1 MSDPH
6 LHPLF
11 ASLGGAA
18 VLRAAVD
25 GFYDRVYADPEL
37 APFFADTDQQ
47 RQRDHQFEFLAA
59 ALGGPNG
66 YRGRSLRAAHR
77 GRGITAV
84 HFARVAGHLQA
95 ALLAVGVPE
104 PVVAAIVATAAR
116 LQPEIVDATDR

>member
-25 GFYDRVYADPEL
+25 DFYDRVFADAEL
-37 APFFADTDQQ
+37 APFFAASDRR

-66 YRGRSLRAAHR
+66 YRGPSLRTAHR
-77 GRGITAV
+77 GRGITAA

-95 ALLAVGVPE
+95 ALSAVGVPDD
-104 PVVAAIVATAAR
+104 VVRAIVATAAR
-116 LQPEIVDATDR
+116 LQPEIVDAPGQ

>member
-1 MSDPH
+1 VTDPS

-25 GFYDRVYADPEL
+25 HFYDRVFADAEL
-37 APFFADTDQQ
+37 APFFAATDRSTQ
-47 RQRDHQFEFLAA
+47 REHQYEFLAA
-59 ALGGPNG
+59 ALGGPHA

-77 GRGITAV
+77 GRGITAA

-95 ALLAVGVPE
+95 ALLAAGVPAE
-104 PVVAAIVATAAR
+104 VVRAIVATAAT
-116 LQPEIVDATDR
+116 LQPEIVDDRS